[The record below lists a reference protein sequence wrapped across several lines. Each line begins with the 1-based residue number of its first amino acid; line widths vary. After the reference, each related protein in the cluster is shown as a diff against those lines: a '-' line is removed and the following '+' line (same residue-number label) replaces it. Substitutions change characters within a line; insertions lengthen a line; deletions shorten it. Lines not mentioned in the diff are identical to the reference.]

1 MKAGKQL
8 LLLLAVFTVVARC
21 QQKPNVSMSPY
32 LKQIFTGD
40 LFYLTCNA
48 SGNTVKWYKDGV
60 EQQMWADGTVRIAV
74 TSPKDSGIYQCQING
89 PKSDPVHIK
98 VQDYVPTASLSINT
112 GQPVMKTGDS
122 VVLKIENE
130 DGLQGWNCWVNRGE
144 KTNKVKLK
152 LKNDTVSLNFQT
164 TNLTVPETIYWCTDN
179 TGCRTNQIT
188 LRTSDKQVSLEMY
201 PQSAVVGQSLTLRC
215 LAWGTD
221 QISHT
226 VFYKG
231 DSVVKKGGSST
242 YEISPVS
249 DDTEGTYK
257 CHATF
262 THVARTSGPP
272 YSVLSDHQ
280 DVLIQKRPVT
290 AVLSEDM
297 VCSCQSCPGNWSERY
312 YKKHDQSW
320 VRLSSKPSGAGTFS
334 CRAVGAR
341 MRTSL
346 SASIHVPHPNPS
358 GILIIILIV
367 GLVALIVAAVAY
379 IWHKRRNAT
388 GPIYDDVALRL
399 REEGDAKYE
408 TLQQASGREAEY
420 DTLHPEAAATETKKS
435 EYEQLRK
442 DKMQEGVY
450 HTLGMEGTAA
460 GGAAGGE
467 GGYEALNKEAMK
479 EGAYHTLGME
489 GAAAAGGAAGG
500 EGGYEALK
508 KEEMKEG
515 VYHTLGM
522 EGAV

>member
-1 MKAGKQL
+1 MPIQWQGINIRCVLFDQERLDLKNNGFCFYFCL
-8 LLLLAVFTVVARC
+8 LLQCSQSWQDVSKSQTVININTCLKVVWFLLFALSGYISYFALGKTVRMPKQKLESVFSCPSVFL
-21 QQKPNVSMSPY
+21 VSMSPY

-388 GPIYDDVALRL
+388 G
-399 REEGDAKYE
+399 E
-408 TLQQASGREAEY
+408 
-420 DTLHPEAAATETKKS
+420 
-435 EYEQLRK
+435 
-442 DKMQEGVY
+442 
-450 HTLGMEGTAA
+450 
-460 GGAAGGE
+460 
-467 GGYEALNKEAMK
+467 
-479 EGAYHTLGME
+479 
-489 GAAAAGGAAGG
+489 
-500 EGGYEALK
+500 
-508 KEEMKEG
+508 
-515 VYHTLGM
+515 
-522 EGAV
+522 